1 MEPLDKGL
9 LCLELINERKAIDPV
24 LLEVGRLT
32 SISDYFL
39 VTSGNSSRQV
49 QAISQHV
56 SRRMKEEGFRPF
68 GVEGEG
74 EGHWVLMDYGEVVIH
89 IFYHPLREF
98 YDLEGLWI
106 EAPRVGLTANE
117 TKKKT
122 SKSDL

>member
-1 MEPLDKGL
+1 MEPLDKAL
-9 LCLELINERKAIDPV
+9 LCLRLINERKAIDPV

-32 SISDYFL
+32 SITDYFL

-68 GVEGEG
+68 GVEGEE

-89 IFYHPLREF
+89 IFYDPLREF

-106 EAPRVGLTANE
+106 EAPRVGLTGNE
-117 TKKKT
+117 KKKKS

>member
-1 MEPLDKGL
+1 MEPLDKAL
-9 LCLELINERKAIDPV
+9 LCLRLINERKAIDPV

-32 SISDYFL
+32 SITDYFL

-68 GVEGEG
+68 GVEGEE

-89 IFYHPLREF
+89 IFYDPLREF

-106 EAPRVGLTANE
+106 EAPRVGFTDSE
-117 TKKKT
+117 KKKKS

>member
-1 MEPLDKGL
+1 MEPLDKAL
-9 LCLELINERKAIDPV
+9 FCLELINKRKAMDPV

-56 SRRMKEEGFRPF
+56 SRRMKEEGFRPL
-68 GVEGEG
+68 GVEGEE
-74 EGHWVLMDYGEVVIH
+74 EGHWVLLDYGEVVIH

-98 YDLEGLWI
+98 YDLEGLWF
-106 EAPRVGLTANE
+106 EAPRVGLTASE
-117 TKKKT
+117 KKKKS